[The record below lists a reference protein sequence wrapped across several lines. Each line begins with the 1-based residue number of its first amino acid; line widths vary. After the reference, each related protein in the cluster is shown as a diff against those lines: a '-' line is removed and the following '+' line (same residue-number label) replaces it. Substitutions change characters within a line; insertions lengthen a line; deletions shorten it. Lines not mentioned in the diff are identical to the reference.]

1 MSKNQQPFIVSARS
15 DKNKILSVLKFG
27 FHSEMLRSGGVV
39 AIALLIILGT
49 GCGTSRMLQIESTPP
64 GATVSLNGQS
74 SGNTPVNTKA
84 TWADDKKLVELQVR
98 REGYETV
105 VRTLTA
111 QEARAATEP
120 WQLRLELPQLS
131 EDLTLS
137 IDSNVEQAAVRING
151 TVQAST
157 TPMRKT
163 VHFERENSTSP
174 WSTATIEV
182 GKERYRYK
190 GPAGEVA
197 AIFTTKLDPSNFPK
211 DARLFV
217 NLEPVKFYLGT
228 IKRFLITAEGLRTQD
243 ESVLSQ
249 VGEIEREPKA
259 SAVTLI
265 SDLSPEQPLTETKLS
280 ITPDGGGIV
289 YSMPVWNP
297 EEKEPVGSNL
307 WLQRGVQKS
316 RLTDGEYHDVAPSVS
331 HDGQWVYFSSN
342 RSGKLCIWRIQ
353 TNGKGGIGQVTDSPS
368 SAVDYE
374 PTLSPD
380 GKRLAYSSLRA
391 GAKVPQIWFCNPD
404 GTLQTQIREGRQPA
418 WSPDGLSLAYVAT
431 DLTTKA
437 NGDAVWVIDAD
448 GSNPRRVAFSTGN
461 SFRHPTW
468 SPDGKSILYEA
479 DKSLNSE
486 QKQNF
491 DIWRINADGT
501 EPTQLTVNGSY
512 DSCPAI
518 TPDGK
523 TVYFLSN
530 RGVQM
535 ELQNNLQIWRMD
547 LLERR

>member
-1 MSKNQQPFIVSARS
+1 MTKSPQMNPHQMQSPASRF
-15 DKNKILSVLKFG
+15 LSVFYIKGSRARGALF
-27 FHSEMLRSGGVV
+27 SAVM
-39 AIALLIILGT
+39 AIYCA
-49 GCGTSRMLQIESTPP
+49 GCGTSRLLQIESVPP
-64 GATVSLNGQS
+64 GAMVSLNGQ
-74 SGNTPVNTKA
+74 GLGITPVKTKA
-84 TWADDKKLVELQVR
+84 TWADDKKIVEVSVQQ
-98 REGYETV
+98 EGYESV
-105 VRTLTA
+105 VKTLTA
-111 QEARAATEP
+111 QDAKAAPQP
-120 WQLRLELPQLS
+120 WQLSLELAPLS
-131 EDLTLS
+131 IVRTLS
-137 IDSNVEQAAVRING
+137 IDSNVEKAEVRING
-151 TVQAST
+151 TVLSRT
-157 TPMRKT
+157 TPLQVPLKFVR
-163 VHFERENSTSP
+163 ERSSNP
-174 WSTATIEV
+174 WSSAIIEV

-190 GPAGEVA
+190 GPAGEIA
-197 AIFTTKLDPSNFPK
+197 AVFTTKLDPGNFPK
-211 DARLFV
+211 DERLLV

-228 IKRFLITAEGLRTQD
+228 IKRFRMTAEGIGTQD

-265 SDLSPEQPLTETKLS
+265 SDLPPDQPLIETTLS
-280 ITPDGGGIV
+280 ITPDGDGIV
-289 YSMPVWNP
+289 YSMPVWKP
-297 EEKEPVGSNL
+297 EEKEPIGSNL

-316 RLTDGEYHDVAPSVS
+316 RLTDGEYHDVVPSVS
-331 HDGQWVYFSSN
+331 SDGKWVYFSSN

-380 GKRLAYSSLRA
+380 GKRLAYSSLRS

-418 WSPDGLSLAYVAT
+418 WSPDNTKLAYVAV
-431 DLTTKA
+431 DQSTKA
-437 NGDAVWVIDAD
+437 SGDAIWVIDSD
-448 GSNPRRVAFSTGN
+448 GSNPRRVAYSPGN
-461 SFRHPTW
+461 SFRHPIW
-468 SPDGKSILYEA
+468 SPDGQSIIYEA

-486 QKQNF
+486 QKPNF

-518 TPDGK
+518 TPNGK

-530 RGVQM
+530 RGVQK

-547 LLERR
+547 LLDKR